1 MLCVIVVATTA
12 DALHS
17 LASPLQRVVQKGKHD
32 AETADEAKYARYD
45 ATLAQVR

>member
-1 MLCVIVVATTA
+1 MLCVILVATTA

-17 LASPLQRVVQKGKHD
+17 LASPLLRGIQKGKHD
-32 AETADEAKYARYD
+32 TETADEAKYARFD